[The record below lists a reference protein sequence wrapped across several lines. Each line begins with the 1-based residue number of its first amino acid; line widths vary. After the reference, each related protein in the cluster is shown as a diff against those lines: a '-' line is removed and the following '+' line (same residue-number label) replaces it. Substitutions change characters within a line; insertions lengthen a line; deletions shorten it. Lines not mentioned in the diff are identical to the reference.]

1 MSSSITTAVNT
12 APGSYVYTNSSAPMS
27 ISPDGIVRAKHG
39 VVSQDNEVTMGDLL
53 SDVFRAKVETLV
65 DLWITR
71 YGNEWVDLAN
81 VMEDEFYGRVYKRLR
96 SLGELEVHFLTDRA
110 KYVCRKPE

>member
-12 APGSYVYTNSSAPMS
+12 APGSYVYTTDINSLGTVNARQSHNRHT
-27 ISPDGIVRAKHG
+27 D
-39 VVSQDNEVTMGDLL
+39 VTMGDLL